1 MAFPPTRL
9 NKLQS
14 ILVAAEVACSRGDLP
29 VVTVEA
35 TLVAVTGLA
44 TAAVP
49 AAVPA
54 VLAEAVLADPI
65 AANGAAQALST
76 RVINKMPASLR
87 LGKQNDLELLS
98 ATRNVK
104 YSRSP

>member
-1 MAFPPTRL
+1 M
-9 NKLQS
+9 
-14 ILVAAEVACSRGDLP
+14 ACSRGDLP

-35 TLVAVTGLA
+35 TLAAVAGLA

-54 VLAEAVLADPI
+54 VLAEAVLAVPN

-76 RVINKMPASLR
+76 SVINKMLASLR

-98 ATRNVK
+98 STRNVK
-104 YSRSP
+104 YPCSP

>member
-1 MAFPPTRL
+1 M
-9 NKLQS
+9 
-14 ILVAAEVACSRGDLP
+14 ACSRGDLP

-35 TLVAVTGLA
+35 TLAAVAGLA

-54 VLAEAVLADPI
+54 VLAEAVPAVPKV
-65 AANGAAQALST
+65 ANGAAQALSS
-76 RVINKMPASLR
+76 RVIRRRLPSLKLDR
-87 LGKQNDLELLS
+87 QNNLGLLS

-104 YSRSP
+104 YSCSP